1 MKLSLIMPSFQRP
14 QRTQRAIE
22 SIINQNFQDF
32 EAYVAGDN
40 CPIIQELLDSGKAA
54 EYIEIAKNKNIKLSI
69 FNMPYHYGGFGYQAR
84 NTCFRLSYG
93 KYVIFMD
100 NDDVIEPDHVKNYY
114 EAICDT
120 DNDFMYF
127 NTYIEPLQKLRDT
140 KLERGMIGHSEIIAK
155 KSLLLSILP
164 EKSDYEHDW
173 EIIKSMIDAG
183 AKHEKGN
190 VEPTYKIM
198 GVGIL
203 RENNI
208 D

>member
-1 MKLSLIMPSFQRP
+1 MKVSLIMPSFERP

-22 SIINQNFQDF
+22 SIINQNFECF

-40 CPIIQELLDSGKAA
+40 CPVIQELIDSGKAA
-54 EYIEIAKNKNIKLSI
+54 EYIDIAKNKNIKLSI

-120 DNDFMYF
+120 ENDFMYF
-127 NTYIEPLQKLRDT
+127 DTYIEPLKQVRVS
-140 KLERGMIGHSEIIAK
+140 KLEKGMIGHAEIIVT
-155 KSLLLSILP
+155 KSLLLSVQP
-164 EKSDYEHDW
+164 EHNQYEHDW
-173 EIIKSMIDAG
+173 TLIQSMVDTG
-183 AKHEKGN
+183 AKFEKGN
-190 VEPTYKIM
+190 IKPTYKIM
-198 GVGIL
+198 GLGEL
-203 RENNI
+203 RENI